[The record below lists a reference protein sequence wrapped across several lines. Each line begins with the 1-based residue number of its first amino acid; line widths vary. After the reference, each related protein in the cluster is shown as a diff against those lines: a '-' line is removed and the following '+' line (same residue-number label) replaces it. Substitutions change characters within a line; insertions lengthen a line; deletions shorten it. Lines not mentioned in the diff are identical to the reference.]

1 MTPTQ
6 TSEFASDVRGV
17 IRSSAWLGRILVA
30 CEYSG
35 AVRDAFAKRGW
46 DAWSCDLLP
55 SETPGNHV
63 QGDVLKILGDGWDA
77 MIAHP
82 PCTHL
87 CVSGAKHFA
96 KKRADGRQQ
105 QGIELFMAFASA
117 PIKRI
122 CIENPVGIMSNVWRE
137 PDQIIQPYYFGDE
150 AQKTTCLW
158 LKNLPPLQHAA
169 EDDWFAKKTHVGRGA
184 MHKFAIGKVMPEWYF
199 QAWKEPDGG
208 GKARSKTF
216 PGIAEA
222 MAEQWTLAMR
232 PNVEF
237 RNAACEAS
245 DSKGSVQ

>member
-1 MTPTQ
+1 M
-6 TSEFASDVRGV
+6 R
-17 IRSSAWLGRILVA
+17 LLVA

-35 AVRDAFAKRGW
+35 IVRDAFAKIGW

-55 SETPGNHV
+55 SEIPGKHI
-63 QGDVLKILGDGWDA
+63 QGDICKVLLNRWDM

-87 CVSGAKHFA
+87 ACSGARHFE

-105 QGIELFMAFASA
+105 QGIELFMALARA

-122 CIENPVGIMSNVWRE
+122 CIENPVGIMSSKWRE

-158 LKNLPPLQHAA
+158 LKNLPPLQHAD
-169 EDDWFAKKTHVGRGA
+169 EEDWFTKKTHVGRGA
-184 MHKFAIGKVMPEWYF
+184 MHKFASGRVMPEWYF

-208 GKARSKTF
+208 GKLRSKTF
-216 PGIAEA
+216 SGIASA
-222 MAEQWTLAMR
+222 MAYQWGRLYLRKLKVPPRKTTLAK
-232 PNVEF
+232 VL
-237 RNAACEAS
+237 
-245 DSKGSVQ
+245 